1 MMTDYLHLIYI
12 YKGKGQR
19 LEVKLVKLVG
29 EVLGLVVGLMKLL
42 VALTTFSTLGTGT
55 ALAALGT
62 LATLGTGT
70 ALTTLGTLTTLTA
83 GRTLL
88 IALGLLDEHTV

>member
-12 YKGKGQR
+12 YKGKGQC

-29 EVLGLVVGLMKLL
+29 EVLGLVVGLIKLL

-62 LATLGTGT
+62 LATLRTGT
-70 ALTTLGTLTTLTA
+70 ALTTLRTVATLTT
-83 GRTLL
+83 GRTLDVVG
-88 IALGLLDEHTV
+88 GLLDEHTV